1 MRTHARFMS
10 AFAVDEQGKRG
21 GRFASLLAWTIMLV
35 YVGAIVLGAVKL
47 EH

>member
-1 MRTHARFMS
+1 MS

-21 GRFASLLAWTIMLV
+21 GRFASLAWTIMLV